1 MDCQL
6 NAKPCSLLA
15 PQGRST
21 RIDRDR
27 DGDRDNTNLIAR
39 RGSRGTEPNIIAVA
53 LHDGAMR
60 LSTMTDR
67 ERDKDL
73 NARRGSRGTEPN
85 IMAVALHDGAM
96 RLSQRGGEP

>member
-1 MDCQL
+1 MDCQP

-21 RIDRDR
+21 RIDR
-27 DGDRDNTNLIAR
+27 DRDNTNLIAR

-96 RLSQRGGEP
+96 RLSQRGGGGV